1 MPRLQPLQNKI
12 LIMNDLSY
20 SANHVRTT
28 DPHDYDHSHPDIS
41 GGWLRAAVF
50 GAMDGLVSNIALI
63 AGIGAAGASAPVIV
77 VTGAAGLVAGAF
89 SMALGEYASVK
100 TSNEQVHSELA
111 VEIEAH
117 KRNPEGEVHELA
129 RHFSDMGMTE
139 ATANVA
145 AREVHENADVAARVH
160 ITQELG
166 VDPHSNPS
174 PWVAAFSSFA
184 MFGIGAAVP
193 LIPYILGYDSLLAGL
208 AIGGVGLL
216 VAGGIAAK
224 FTRKSW
230 VTSALRQLMFG
241 GIAVGATYLVGLLLG
256 VSEF

>member
-1 MPRLQPLQNKI
+1 
-12 LIMNDLSY
+12 MNDLSY
-20 SANHVRTT
+20 TAQHIRTS
-28 DPHDYDHSHPDIS
+28 DPHDYDHSHPDIA

-63 AGIGAAGASAPVIV
+63 AGIGAAGASAPIIL

-111 VEIEAH
+111 VELDAH
-117 KRNPEGEVHELA
+117 QRNPEGEMHELA

-139 ATANVA
+139 KTAAVA
-145 AREVHENADVAARVH
+145 AREVHENAEVAARVH

-174 PWVAAFSSFA
+174 PWIAAFSSFA
-184 MFGIGAAVP
+184 MFGLGAAIP
-193 LIPYILGYDSLLAGL
+193 LIPYILGFDSLIAGL
-208 AIGGVGLL
+208 GIGAVGLL
-216 VAGGIAAK
+216 IAGGVAAK

-230 VTSALRQLMFG
+230 ITSALRQLMFG
-241 GIAVGATYLVGLLLG
+241 SIAVGATYLVGMLLG
-256 VSEF
+256 VSEI